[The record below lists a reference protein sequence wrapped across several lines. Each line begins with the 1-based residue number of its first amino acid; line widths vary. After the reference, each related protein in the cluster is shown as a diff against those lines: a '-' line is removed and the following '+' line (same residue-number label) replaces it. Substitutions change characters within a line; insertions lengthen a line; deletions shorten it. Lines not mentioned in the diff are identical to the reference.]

1 MNEIKHTHT
10 HTQSETRSN
19 THAHTLPVV
28 DWAEGPRSPLTLIL
42 TTTSA
47 ALFNRCPSAARL
59 LHVPPH
65 PTPSGTLTHDSSYP
79 IQVLLI
85 ELDVPL
91 NTKDPPV
98 ETQHPLC
105 ADQIWNLLMGCR
117 SLRGGCGQRHHPTG
131 RQSNNNPAGICA
143 CIIDVLF
150 NGDEPDVN
158 LSQNLLIFLF
168 FFPLPFLIYLTNYKL
183 HHYFSGSI

>member
-10 HTQSETRSN
+10 QWNQIKHTHTRCRWW
-19 THAHTLPVV
+19 TELK
-28 DWAEGPRSPLTLIL
+28 GPDRLWLWSSPQHPLLCSIVAPLQLVSCT
-42 TTTSA
+42 
-47 ALFNRCPSAARL
+47 CP
-59 LHVPPH
+59 
-65 PTPSGTLTHDSSYP
+65 PTPAGTLTHHSSYP
-79 IQVLLI
+79 VQLLLI

-98 ETQHPLC
+98 ETQHALC
-105 ADQIWNLLMGCR
+105 GDQIWNLLMGCR

-131 RQSNNNPAGICA
+131 LQSNNNCAGICA

-158 LSQNLLIFLF
+158 LSQNLLISLF
-168 FFPLPFLIYLTNYKL
+168 FPPLPFFNIFDKL
-183 HHYFSGSI
+183 QTSSLFLG